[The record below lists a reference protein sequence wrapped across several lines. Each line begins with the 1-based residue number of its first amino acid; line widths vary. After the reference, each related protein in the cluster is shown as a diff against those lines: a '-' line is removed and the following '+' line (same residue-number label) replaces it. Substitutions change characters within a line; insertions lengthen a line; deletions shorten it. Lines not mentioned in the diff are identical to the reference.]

1 MKLFGPISTRTV
13 TNNEARERLDELLSF
28 TGEEQGHRVVVERD
42 GKPVAAL
49 ISIADLA
56 RLDLFLREREQDF
69 QVLSELSRAFDGIPD
84 EEIEREALKAVME
97 IRAEA
102 RAKRREAALLNQ

>member
-1 MKLFGPISTRTV
+1 MDLIPPPVTQTV
-13 TNNEARERLDELLSF
+13 TSADARARFDDLLAFARSARD
-28 TGEEQGHRVVVERD
+28 HRVVIEDD

-49 ISIADLA
+49 ISFADLERFEHFLA
-56 RLDLFLREREQDF
+56 QRRKDFEVLREF
-69 QVLSELSRAFDGIPD
+69 SRAFDGIPD
-84 EEIEREALKAVME
+84 EEIEEEALKAVME